1 MELRLM
7 CAVRTAVARAF
18 DAKLVVGLRGRCC
31 NKIRAGN
38 SGTAVGV
45 RAPDVSHGMHAA
57 CRTAVSH
64 GPFLPHVPRSRT
76 LRCWSRAHRGP
87 RGAEGGEGDVVR
99 L

>member
-1 MELRLM
+1 M

-38 SGTAVGV
+38 SGTAAGM

-64 GPFLPHVPRSRT
+64 GR
-76 LRCWSRAHRGP
+76 WSRAHRGP